1 MKVVTHIL
9 DNEFCLGSLNWVFLV
24 LFVHYLCGKVQNLI
38 ENIVTI
44 SEEHIAVRRVK
55 LSIGFQVVGHNCQVL
70 LQSGSRPNNHS
81 ICEGVRHATE
91 HGHQIKRAFESI
103 GLFRY
108 INVHFI
114 HHCVTYV
121 NLQVVHHAFR
131 KHNFVFAE
139 DVRIEHWAQTYLLL

>member
-1 MKVVTHIL
+1 MILNKGSFFTNLLLDNIVARRVVRSLIIKDTADHVSIVAHSHIIFMKVVTQIL
-9 DNEFCLGSLNWVFLV
+9 ENEFCLGSLNWVFLV

-81 ICEGVRHATE
+81 ICEWVRHAT
-91 HGHQIKRAFESI
+91 
-103 GLFRY
+103 
-108 INVHFI
+108 
-114 HHCVTYV
+114 
-121 NLQVVHHAFR
+121 
-131 KHNFVFAE
+131 
-139 DVRIEHWAQTYLLL
+139 